1 MKLTDLI
8 AGPDGKASHT
18 KLWNNAG
25 AATMTAIVWSQH
37 IAGKLSDDLLV
48 WYGGL
53 LIAGVVAN
61 KAVNALP
68 GWKA

>member
-25 AATMTAIVWSQH
+25 AATMTAIVWRLH
-37 IAGKLSDDLLV
+37 IMGKLSDDLLI

-53 LIAGVVAN
+53 LIAGVVAS

-68 GWKA
+68 GAK

>member
-1 MKLTDLI
+1 MKLIDLI
-8 AGPDGKASHT
+8 SGPDGKLSHT
-18 KLWNNAG
+18 RLWNNVGG
-25 AATMTAIVWSQH
+25 AVMTSIVLHQH
-37 IAGKLSDDLLV
+37 FALGKLSDDLLI

-68 GWKA
+68 GAK

>member
-1 MKLTDLI
+1 MTLTDLI

-18 KLWNNAG
+18 KLWNNTGG
-25 AATMTAIVWSQH
+25 AVMTAIILHQH
-37 IAGKLSDDLLV
+37 FVLGKLSDDLLI

-68 GWKA
+68 GTK